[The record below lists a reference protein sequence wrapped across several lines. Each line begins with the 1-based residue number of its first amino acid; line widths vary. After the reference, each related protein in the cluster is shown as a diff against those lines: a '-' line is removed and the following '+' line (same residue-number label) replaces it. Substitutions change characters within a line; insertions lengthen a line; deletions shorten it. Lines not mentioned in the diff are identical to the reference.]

1 MFYFR
6 AVLHFINQ
14 AHLQTMKRN
23 VLLIAC
29 LLGLAIVTFGQK
41 KKKKEKE
48 IYPIVSNLT
57 IPGNAFLRPASSE
70 ATATLDYKQL
80 NAPLPKFSVINHENK
95 NITEELSQSG
105 GNLILMMFNPTC
117 EHCEDETRAFIQNIF
132 MFKKSKILLVATEN
146 QTPNLSYFES
156 NLKCS
161 QYPTTIT
168 VSIDSAGLIG
178 KLFTYA
184 ALPQINIYDGKSM
197 RLLKTFE
204 GFTPID
210 SLKKYIQ

>member
-1 MFYFR
+1 
-6 AVLHFINQ
+6 
-14 AHLQTMKRN
+14 MKRN
-23 VLLIAC
+23 VLLLAC
-29 LLGLAIVTFGQK
+29 LLGLALVTFGQK
-41 KKKKEKE
+41 KKKKQNET
-48 IYPIVSNLT
+48 IPVVSNLT
-57 IPGNAFLRPASSE
+57 ITGTAFLRPSPNE
-70 ATATLDYKQL
+70 GEKILDYKQT
-80 NAPLPKFSVINHENK
+80 NAPLPKFNIINNESK
-95 NITEELSQSG
+95 NITKDVLESG

-117 EHCEDETRAFIQNIF
+117 DHCEDETRAFIQNIF
-132 MFKKSKILLVATEN
+132 MFKKSKILLVAADV

-161 QYPTTIT
+161 QYPSTIT
-168 VSIDSAGLIG
+168 VSIDSAGLIR

-184 ALPQINIYDGKSM
+184 ALPQINIYDGKSQ

>member
-1 MFYFR
+1 
-6 AVLHFINQ
+6 
-14 AHLQTMKRN
+14 MKRN
-23 VLLIAC
+23 VLLLAC
-29 LLGLAIVTFGQK
+29 LLGLALVTFGQK
-41 KKKKEKE
+41 KKKKQNET
-48 IYPIVSNLT
+48 IPVVSNLT
-57 IPGNAFLRPASSE
+57 ITGTAFLRPSPNEGE
-70 ATATLDYKQL
+70 AILDYKQT
-80 NAPLPKFSVINHENK
+80 NAPLPKFNIINNESK
-95 NITEELSQSG
+95 NITKDVLESG

-117 EHCEDETRAFIQNIF
+117 DHCEDETRSFIQNIF
-132 MFKKSKILLVATEN
+132 MFKKSKILLVAADV

-161 QYPTTIT
+161 QYPSTIT
-168 VSIDSAGLIG
+168 VAIDSAGLIR

>member
-1 MFYFR
+1 
-6 AVLHFINQ
+6 
-14 AHLQTMKRN
+14 MKRN

-29 LLGLAIVTFGQK
+29 LLGLALVTFGQK
-41 KKKKEKE
+41 KKKREKE
-48 IYPIVSNLT
+48 SYPVVSTLT
-57 IPGNAFLRPASSE
+57 IPGTAFLRPITGDA
-70 ATATLDYKQL
+70 LGGIDYKQL
-80 NAPLPKFSVINHENK
+80 DAPLPKFSVINHENK
-95 NITEELSQSG
+95 NITDDLSQSG

-117 EHCEDETRAFIQNIF
+117 EHCEEETRAFIENIF
-132 MFKKSKILLVATEN
+132 LFKKSRILLVAASV

-161 QYPTTIT
+161 QYPSTIT
-168 VSIDSAGLIG
+168 VAIDSAQLID
-178 KLFTYA
+178 KIFTYKT
-184 ALPQINIYDGKSM
+184 LPQINIYEAKSM

>member
-1 MFYFR
+1 
-6 AVLHFINQ
+6 
-14 AHLQTMKRN
+14 MKRN
-23 VLLIAC
+23 VLLLAC
-29 LLGLAIVTFGQK
+29 LLGLALVTFGQK
-41 KKKKEKE
+41 KKKKQNET
-48 IYPIVSNLT
+48 IPVVSNLT
-57 IPGNAFLRPASSE
+57 ITGTAFLRPSPNE
-70 ATATLDYKQL
+70 GETILDYKQT
-80 NAPLPKFSVINHENK
+80 NAPLPKFNIINNESK
-95 NITEELSQSG
+95 NITKDVLESG

-117 EHCEDETRAFIQNIF
+117 DHCEDETRAFIQNIF
-132 MFKKSKILLVATEN
+132 MFKKSKILLVAADV

-161 QYPTTIT
+161 QYPSTIT
-168 VSIDSAGLIG
+168 VAIDSAGLIR

>member
-1 MFYFR
+1 
-6 AVLHFINQ
+6 
-14 AHLQTMKRN
+14 MKRN
-23 VLLIAC
+23 VLLLAC
-29 LLGLAIVTFGQK
+29 LLGLALVTFGQK
-41 KKKKEKE
+41 KKKKQNET
-48 IYPIVSNLT
+48 IPVVSNLT
-57 IPGNAFLRPASSE
+57 ITGTAFLRPSPNE
-70 ATATLDYKQL
+70 GETILDYKQT
-80 NAPLPKFSVINHENK
+80 NAPLPKFNIINNESK
-95 NITEELSQSG
+95 NITKDVLESG

-117 EHCEDETRAFIQNIF
+117 DHCEDETRAFIQNIF
-132 MFKKSKILLVATEN
+132 MFNTSKILLVAADV

-161 QYPTTIT
+161 QYPSTIT
-168 VSIDSAGLIG
+168 VSIDSAGLIR

-184 ALPQINIYDGKSM
+184 ALPQINIYDGKSQ

>member
-1 MFYFR
+1 
-6 AVLHFINQ
+6 
-14 AHLQTMKRN
+14 MKRN
-23 VLLIAC
+23 VLLLAC
-29 LLGLAIVTFGQK
+29 LLGLALVTFGQK
-41 KKKKEKE
+41 KKKKQNET
-48 IYPIVSNLT
+48 IPVVSNLT
-57 IPGNAFLRPASSE
+57 ITGTAFLRPSPNE
-70 ATATLDYKQL
+70 GETILDYKQT
-80 NAPLPKFSVINHENK
+80 NAPLPKFNIINNESK
-95 NITEELSQSG
+95 NITKDVLESG

-117 EHCEDETRAFIQNIF
+117 DHCEDETRAFIQNIF
-132 MFKKSKILLVATEN
+132 MFKKSKILLVAADV

-161 QYPTTIT
+161 QYPSTIT
-168 VSIDSAGLIG
+168 VSIDSAGLIR

-184 ALPQINIYDGKSM
+184 ALPQINIYDGKSQ